1 MSYIGNPPPKE
12 TFQERIHDRRFYDM
26 DGIET
31 IFELTFDENNVDA
44 YLDGVKLVLTTD
56 YTLNETDQQVLLV
69 NFPPNGSKLELIG
82 YKAVTDLARSSYYR
96 EEHTATGGEEFIY
109 TTTSIDS
116 SFHLILYLN
125 GVRLVEPD
133 YSVDFIFGRID
144 FTTPLRKQDQVSIEI
159 LRPGYRV
166 QQTSQGLRELSDVD
180 PSYVGGQSLHINDE
194 GQCYFGYAAAPAGMI
209 ASFGTP
215 IAPSGWLVCDGSNNL
230 RIVDYGELYESIS
243 LHMNCSNNGPND
255 VVIVDDTSNLGVGM
269 GIRGDAFPE
278 GTTITE
284 IIDETAIRASV
295 TSTIAMVDMS
305 HRFLFWGPG
314 IDQNTFAIP
323 DLRGQFVRSW
333 ANGKESSTIRF
344 GEYQTDGVRSHRH
357 DNWNSSSRFASWWN
371 VHDGDLDGSWV
382 ATGYD
387 KSTIHGGSYLSFYG
401 GSDNHGN
408 FGEGTRSG
416 TFKDDTHPIN
426 TSLQYCIK
434 Y

>member
-1 MSYIGNPPPKE
+1 
-12 TFQERIHDRRFYDM
+12 M

-31 IFELTFDENNVDA
+31 IFELTFDEDNVDA

-56 YTLNETDQQVLLV
+56 YTLNEADQQVLLV

-125 GVRLVEPD
+125 GVRLIEPD

-144 FTTPLRKQDQVSIEI
+144 FPTPLRKQDQISIEI

-194 GQCYFGYAAAPAGMI
+194 GQCYFGYEAAPAVMI

-230 RIVDYGELYESIS
+230 RIVDYGELYEAIS
-243 LHMNCSNNGPND
+243 LHMNC
-255 VVIVDDTSNLGVGM
+255 
-269 GIRGDAFPE
+269 
-278 GTTITE
+278 
-284 IIDETAIRASV
+284 TA
-295 TSTIAMVDMS
+295 
-305 HRFLFWGPG
+305 
-314 IDQNTFAIP
+314 
-323 DLRGQFVRSW
+323 
-333 ANGKESSTIRF
+333 KEA
-344 GEYQTDGVRSHRH
+344 Q
-357 DNWNSSSRFASWWN
+357 
-371 VHDGDLDGSWV
+371 L
-382 ATGYD
+382 
-387 KSTIHGGSYLSFYG
+387 
-401 GSDNHGN
+401 
-408 FGEGTRSG
+408 
-416 TFKDDTHPIN
+416 
-426 TSLQYCIK
+426 
-434 Y
+434 